1 MKNLLIASLIL
12 ASGLAHG
19 ADSGIDPQYVKMKVY
34 KFAVSTSVYCTNP
47 QVVFTNANPLYE
59 DILTSPTFGT
69 GYLRNGS
76 YKCVMLEISDQ
87 LKFASDENSD
97 SGSCVMG
104 LENTID
110 LCTEESAVSL
120 NGQTINCQEGED
132 KVTIYISTVS
142 TDLPMSEY
150 GAQAFEPPRQ
160 GNHAYGI
167 NLTNALIVA
176 GPHTGTFVVNG
187 NGQISD
193 RLDGDGTR
201 ECEFNPPVFSFR

>member
-1 MKNLLIASLIL
+1 MKSLLIASLIL
-12 ASGLAHG
+12 ASGFAHG
-19 ADSGIDPQYVKMKVY
+19 ADSGINPQYVKMKVY
-34 KFAVSTSVYCTNP
+34 KFAVSESIYCTNP

-59 DILTSPTFGT
+59 DILSSPTFGT

-104 LENTID
+104 LENTVDLCREERTID
-110 LCTEESAVSL
+110 L
-120 NGQTINCQEGED
+120 NGLASNCQLGED
-132 KVTIYISTVS
+132 KITIYISTVS
-142 TDLPMSEY
+142 TDDDMSEN
-150 GAQAFEPPRQ
+150 GVQAFEPPSQ
-160 GNHAYGI
+160 GNHHYGI
-167 NLTNALIVA
+167 NLANALIVA

-187 NGQISD
+187 NGRITD